1 MTLSPSVPLVLVL
14 VLALVAGSVPAL
26 AQTKPAAPAEAPK
39 EGARKEVLEPLQAA
53 QALLKDNKASEALE
67 KLKAA
72 GAVPDR
78 TAYENFF
85 IDQLTA
91 QAAALAGQDTLALEA
106 YDRALAAG
114 RYNADETRRVLRA
127 QSNLAFRAKD
137 YVRAVSYSR
146 KLLATP
152 ELPADMRVAA
162 LDLLGRSLY
171 LGDKFSEAA
180 IVFKDWLD
188 ALAASGKPPTEE
200 QIRLLASAHIQA
212 KDDAG
217 YEKALERMVTAY
229 PKPEYWADLIAR
241 QAKQAGLTQRLRLD
255 LLRLGRVTG
264 GFTQPDAL
272 LEAAELALQAGL
284 PGETRQILKSPQ
296 AASAFTTAGDQAR
309 VRELM
314 DRASKA
320 AAADAATP
328 DDQAK
333 RLKSQPMFG
342 LGHALALD
350 GQAARG
356 IALMQQALQQGGLR
370 NPDDA
375 LLQLGVQ
382 QVLAGQ
388 SEAKTTL
395 AQVKGH
401 DGAAA
406 LARLWGLHLQ
416 AGTR

>member
-1 MTLSPSVPLVLVL
+1 MKFSPSFLIA
-14 VLALVAGSVPAL
+14 LALLAGGAPAL
-26 AQTKPAAPAEAPK
+26 AQTKPATPAEAPK

-53 QALLKDNKASEALE
+53 QALLKDNKAAEALD

-72 GAVPDR
+72 AAVPDR
-78 TAYENFF
+78 TPYENFF

-114 RYNADETRRVLRA
+114 RYNADETRRVMRA

-137 YVRAVSYSR
+137 YVRAAGYSR

-152 ELPADMRVAA
+152 ELPADMRVGA

-171 LGDKFSEAA
+171 LGDKFSESAP
-180 IVFKDWLD
+180 VFKDWLD

-217 YEKALERMVTAY
+217 YEKALERMVVAY

-241 QAKQAGLTQRLRLD
+241 QTKQPGLTQRLRLD
-255 LLRLGRVTG
+255 LLRLGRTTG
-264 GFTQPDAL
+264 GFIQPDAL

-284 PGETRQILKSPQ
+284 PGETRQILRSAP
-296 AASAFTTAGDQAR
+296 ASNAFTTAGDQAR
-309 VRELM
+309 VRELL
-314 DRASKA
+314 DRATKA
-320 AAADAATP
+320 AATDAATP

-333 RLKSQPMFG
+333 RLKSPAMFG

-356 IALMQQALQQGGLR
+356 IPLMQQAIQLGGLR
-370 NPDDA
+370 NADDA

-388 SEAKTTL
+388 ADAKATL
-395 AQVKGH
+395 AQVKGS

-406 LARLWGLHLQ
+406 LARLWDLHLQ
-416 AGTR
+416 ASPR